1 MLLPASSFNAPLEA
15 LPLRVTPAARL
26 RSLYMTA
33 VAAPFRR
40 HASLFSS
47 SGFLLK
53 RFVFFSRSF
62 FLGPSVVVIEQL

>member
-53 RFVFFSRSF
+53 RFVFPK
-62 FLGPSVVVIEQL
+62 FLSWSERRGNRAVVI